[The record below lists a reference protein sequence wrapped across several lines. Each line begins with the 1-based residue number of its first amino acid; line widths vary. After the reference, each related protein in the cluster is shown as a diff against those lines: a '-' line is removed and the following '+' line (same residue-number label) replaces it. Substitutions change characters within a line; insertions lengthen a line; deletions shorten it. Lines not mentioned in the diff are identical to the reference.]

1 MTTTPEEP
9 KTAPSPSKNNGD
21 AVGFEVLRALR
32 RILRRVSLHSRE
44 LARHTGL
51 TLPQL
56 ISLKAVAE
64 SDDEV
69 TIGSVSTRVS
79 LSSATVSRIVDR
91 LVSKDLVERYR
102 SDSDRRKVLLRLT
115 DHGTERYRTL
125 PAPLDE
131 RFLERLQEISERERL
146 SLLAALDRIVQLMDA
161 EAEDAAP
168 ILVEGVEV
176 EDE

>member
-1 MTTTPEEP
+1 MTASSRSQSDDDT
-9 KTAPSPSKNNGD
+9 
-21 AVGFEVLRALR
+21 VGFEVLRALR

-56 ISLKAVAE
+56 ISLKAIAE
-64 SDDEV
+64 SSDDEV
-69 TIGSVSTRVS
+69 TIGSVSSRVS

-102 SDSDRRKVLLRLT
+102 SDADRRKVLLRLT
-115 DHGTERYRTL
+115 DDGAERYRTL

-131 RFLERLQEISERERL
+131 RFLERLKEISERERL

>member
-1 MTTTPEEP
+1 MRHDDT
-9 KTAPSPSKNNGD
+9 
-21 AVGFEVLRALR
+21 VGFEVLRALR

-56 ISLKAVAE
+56 ISLKAIAE
-64 SDDEV
+64 SADKEV
-69 TIGSVSTRVS
+69 TIGSISSRVS
-79 LSSATVSRIVDR
+79 LSSATVSRIIDR

-102 SDSDRRKVLLRLT
+102 SESDRRKVLLRLT
-115 DHGTERYRTL
+115 EHGAERYHAL

-131 RFLERLQEISERERL
+131 RFLERLKDISERERL